1 MRLAL
6 ISLLMIPLASGC
18 ALSCEERCE
27 EAFEDCIDENTPSAV
42 CDSKKS
48 KCKRKCLEDEQA
60 STDESES
67 DCESEGSATLQ
78 EAISS
83 GRISVWIFLGL
94 GFIRRISL
102 WR

>member
-6 ISLLMIPLASGC
+6 ISLFMIPLANGC
-18 ALSCEERCE
+18 ALSCEESCE
-27 EAFEDCIDENTPSAV
+27 EAFEDCLDENTPAAV

-48 KCKRKCLEDEQA
+48 KCKRKCLEDDQA

-67 DCESEGSATLQ
+67 DCEEQSSASLQ
-78 EAISS
+78 EAIFS
-83 GRISVWIFLGL
+83 GRISVWIFLVL